1 MINAITLLKIVFYEG
16 RNFQGRHWECSNDC
30 MDTFRHF
37 NGCNSIRVS
46 GGYWVTYE
54 KPNYMGYQYI
64 LGPGEYPDY
73 HHWMGFNNCI
83 RSCQM
88 FPPYR
93 GSYRMRI
100 YNRPE
105 MMGHT
110 MEFMDDCPNVYE
122 RFRYRD
128 IFSCNIMEGFWIF
141 YEHPNYRGRQYFL
154 RPGEYRA
161 CGDWGCHNPM
171 IVFYEDRNFQGRHH
185 ECSSDCPEM
194 HSFFSRCNSIKVE
207 SGAWVAYEK
216 PNYSG
221 YQYMLHKGEY
231 PDYQRWAGFNDCIRS
246 CRSVPPYNGNYRMK
260 IFERSDFAGQNLELM
275 EDCPDLHERFH
286 TRDISSVNVMEG
298 YWMLHEHPNYR
309 GRQYFLRPGEYRR
322 HSEWG
327 STSPTFGS
335 LRRVTDIN

>member
-1 MINAITLLKIVFYEG
+1 MHASLPFKIVFYEG
-16 RNFQGRHWECSNDC
+16 RNYQGRHWECSNDC
-30 MDTFRHF
+30 METFRHF
-37 NGCNSIRVS
+37 NSCNSIRVS
-46 GGYWVTYE
+46 GGYWVAYE

-93 GSYRMRI
+93 GSYKMRV

-110 MEFMDDCPNVYE
+110 MEFMDDCPNVYD

-171 IVFYEDRNFQGRHH
+171 VG
-185 ECSSDCPEM
+185 
-194 HSFFSRCNSIKVE
+194 SFRRMRFS
-207 SGAWVAYEK
+207 
-216 PNYSG
+216 
-221 YQYMLHKGEY
+221 M
-231 PDYQRWAGFNDCIRS
+231 
-246 CRSVPPYNGNYRMK
+246 
-260 IFERSDFAGQNLELM
+260 
-275 EDCPDLHERFH
+275 
-286 TRDISSVNVMEG
+286 
-298 YWMLHEHPNYR
+298 
-309 GRQYFLRPGEYRR
+309 
-322 HSEWG
+322 
-327 STSPTFGS
+327 
-335 LRRVTDIN
+335 

>member
-1 MINAITLLKIVFYEG
+1 MGKIIFYEG
-16 RNFQGRHWECSNDC
+16 RNFQGRHWECSSDC

-37 NGCNSIRVS
+37 NCCNSIRVS
-46 GGYWVTYE
+46 GGHWVAYE
-54 KPNYMGYQYI
+54 KPHYMGYQYI
-64 LGPGEYPDY
+64 IGPGEYPDY
-73 HHWMGFNNCI
+73 HCWMGFNNCI

-88 FPPYR
+88 YPPYR

-100 YNRPE
+100 YNRPD
-105 MMGHT
+105 MMGQT
-110 MEFMDDCPNVYE
+110 MEFMDDCPNVYD
-122 RFRYRD
+122 RFRFRD
-128 IFSCNIMEGFWIF
+128 IYSCNIMEGFWIF
-141 YEHPNYRGRQYFL
+141 YEHPNYRGRQYFM

-171 IVFYEDRNFQGRHH
+171 IIFYEDRNFQGRHY

-194 HSFFSRCNSIKVE
+194 QNHFSRCNSIKVD
-207 SGAWVAYEK
+207 SGCWVAYEK
-216 PNYSG
+216 PNYGG

-246 CRSVPPYNGNYRMK
+246 CRMVPPYNGNYRMK
-260 IFERSDFAGQNLELM
+260 IFERSDFGGQNLELM
-275 EDCPDLHERFH
+275 DDCPDLHERFH

-327 STSPTFGS
+327 STSPTIGS
-335 LRRVTDIN
+335 LRRVTEVN